1 MGMQELDVPLDRD
14 LFFRK
19 IIRSFAASLEATVG
33 ADEAAGYVAV
43 VGSEIGE
50 WIEAE
55 YSKSAGRDSFDP
67 QQIAELLVDLKRRI
81 GGAFHIISFSDE
93 QILLG
98 NSECPFGQLADG
110 QPALC
115 QMTSNVFGRIAANQL
130 GYARVVLQET
140 IARGDGQCRIA
151 INLKADDD
159 DDDDSHEFFKIDQP
173 LI

>member
-1 MGMQELDVPLDRD
+1 M
-14 LFFRK
+14 
-19 IIRSFAASLEATVG
+19 
-33 ADEAAGYVAV
+33 
-43 VGSEIGE
+43 
-50 WIEAE
+50 
-55 YSKSAGRDSFDP
+55 
-67 QQIAELLVDLKRRI
+67 LVDLKRRI
-81 GGAFHIISFSDE
+81 GGAFHIISVSDE

-98 NSECPFGQLADG
+98 NSECPFGKLAEG

-140 IARGDGQCRIA
+140 IARGDGQCRIT
-151 INLKADDD
+151 INMKADDD